1 MSDRTSMSPPEAVL
15 NALAGFWTGRALYA
29 VAKLGIADLVK
40 GGPKSV
46 EELASGTGS
55 DAGALYRLLRALA
68 STGWFEEDPD
78 GRFGPSP
85 WTAALE
91 TESPV
96 SLRYLAMTE
105 LGEEHYPAWGNLL
118 HSVRTGE
125 IAFNDHFGIPNW
137 EYWSQHPE
145 QADIFNKAMSNLTTL
160 IDPALIA
167 NYDFRPFRKIV
178 DVGGGRGTL
187 LASILRHTDAS
198 GIVLDLP
205 HVIAL
210 ARQDEATA
218 ALGNRCELVEG
229 DFFKSVPAG
238 GDAYILKWIVH
249 DWNDEQCITFLGN
262 CRSAM
267 SSTSKLLVIEAVLPG
282 RNEPSWHKLMDL
294 NMLVMTGGRER
305 TEQEYRDMFRAA
317 GFRLTKVIPT
327 PTGFSWLEG
336 VPEN

>member
-229 DFFKSVPAG
+229 DGQPLRARGRRFLQERAG
-238 GDAYILKWIVH
+238 GRRCLHTQVDRSRLERRAVH
-249 DWNDEQCITFLGN
+249 HVPWQLPECDVVDEQAAGD
-262 CRSAM
+262 R
-267 SSTSKLLVIEAVLPG
+267 G
-282 RNEPSWHKLMDL
+282 
-294 NMLVMTGGRER
+294 
-305 TEQEYRDMFRAA
+305 RAA
-317 GFRLTKVIPT
+317 G
-327 PTGFSWLEG
+327 
-336 VPEN
+336 PE